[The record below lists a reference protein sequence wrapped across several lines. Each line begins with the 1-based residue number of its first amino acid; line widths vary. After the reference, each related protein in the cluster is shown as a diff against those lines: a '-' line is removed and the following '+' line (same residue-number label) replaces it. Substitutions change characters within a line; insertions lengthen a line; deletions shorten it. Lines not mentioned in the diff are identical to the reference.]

1 MAVTRAKPATEL
13 TAAVP
18 IEQIERRILLIRGHR
33 VILAADLAAMY
44 GVPVKRLN
52 EQVKRNADRFPDDF
66 VFQLTREESEGL
78 SRSQFATLNNPG
90 NLKSQTATSK
100 RGSNVKY
107 LPYAF
112 TEHGAL
118 MAANLLKS
126 EQAAKI
132 SVYVVR
138 AFVKLRELLS
148 THRELAVKL
157 SELEGKLQNH
167 DEQIV
172 ALINAIRS
180 LMAEPSPKSKP
191 PIGYETE
198 SKRRKRPKAQ
208 ARAGNGR

>member
-1 MAVTRAKPATEL
+1 MAAKNIQPLRDLASIT
-13 TAAVP
+13 P
-18 IEQIERRILLIRGHR
+18 IEQIEHRIVMIRGHR
-33 VILAADLAAMY
+33 VILGADLARMY
-44 GVPVKRLN
+44 GATVKQLN
-52 EQVKRNADRFPDDF
+52 QAVKRNSERFPDDF
-66 VFQLTREESEGL
+66 VFQLSQEESKQL
-78 SRSQFATLNNPG
+78 LRSQFVTLN
-90 NLKSQTATSK
+90 SRTAAG
-100 RGSNVKY
+100 RGTHSKY

-167 DEQIV
+167 DEQII

-191 PIGYETE
+191 PIGYQTE
-198 SKRRKRPKAQ
+198 SKRGKRNRPQ
-208 ARAGNGR
+208 GRAGNGR

>member
-1 MAVTRAKPATEL
+1 LRETS
-13 TAAVP
+13 
-18 IEQIERRILLIRGHR
+18 
-33 VILAADLAAMY
+33 
-44 GVPVKRLN
+44 N

-66 VFQLTREESEGL
+66 VFL
-78 SRSQFATLNNPG
+78 LNDAEKEQVVANCDHLQ
-90 NLKSQTATSK
+90 NLKFS
-100 RGSNVKY
+100 RN

-167 DEQIV
+167 DEQIIG
-172 ALINAIRS
+172 LINAFRS

-191 PIGYETE
+191 PIGYQTE
-198 SKRRKRPKAQ
+198 SKRGKRGRPQ
-208 ARAGNGR
+208 GRAGNGR